1 MMICQTG
8 DEIMIALC
16 VLGVFAFLATTVLI
30 ICLVHSGNISRAEEA
45 RERKEKMNNLKTNL
59 AKTENKDNE

>member
-1 MMICQTG
+1 MMV
-8 DEIMIALC
+8 ALC
-16 VLGVFAFLATTVLI
+16 VLSVFAFLSTAVLI
-30 ICLVHSGNISRAEEA
+30 ICFVHSGNISRAEEA

>member
-1 MMICQTG
+1 MV
-8 DEIMIALC
+8 IALC
-16 VLGVFAFLATTVLI
+16 ALGVFAFLSTTALI
-30 ICLVHSGNISRAEEA
+30 ICFVYSGNISRAEEA

>member
-1 MMICQTG
+1 ML
-8 DEIMIALC
+8 IALC
-16 VLGVFAFLATTVLI
+16 VLGVFAVVTTTLMMFVF
-30 ICLVHSGNISRAEEA
+30 VHSGNISRAEEA

>member
-1 MMICQTG
+1 MIV
-8 DEIMIALC
+8 LC
-16 VLGVFAFLATTVLI
+16 ILGVFAVATTTMMMFVFI
-30 ICLVHSGNISRAEEA
+30 HSCNISRAEEA

>member
-1 MMICQTG
+1 ML
-8 DEIMIALC
+8 IALC
-16 VLGVFAFLATTVLI
+16 VLGVFAVVMTAFMMFI
-30 ICLVHSGNISRAEEA
+30 FVHSGNISRAEEA

>member
-1 MMICQTG
+1 MVV
-8 DEIMIALC
+8 ALC
-16 VLGVFAFLATTVLI
+16 VLSVFAFLLTTALI
-30 ICLVHSGNISRAEEA
+30 ICYVYSGNISRTEEA

>member
-1 MMICQTG
+1 ML
-8 DEIMIALC
+8 IALC
-16 VLGVFAFLATTVLI
+16 ILGVVAVVTTTLMMFI
-30 ICLVHSGNISRAEEA
+30 FVHSGNISRAEEA

>member
-1 MMICQTG
+1 
-8 DEIMIALC
+8 MIALC
-16 VLGVFAFLATTVLI
+16 VLGVFAFLSTTCLV
-30 ICLVHSGNISRAEEA
+30 ICFVHSGNISLAEEA

>member
-1 MMICQTG
+1 MVIVLCALVVFTFLLTTGLVIC
-8 DEIMIALC
+8 
-16 VLGVFAFLATTVLI
+16 F
-30 ICLVHSGNISRAEEA
+30 VHSGNISRAEEA

>member
-1 MMICQTG
+1 MV
-8 DEIMIALC
+8 IALC
-16 VLGVFAFLATTVLI
+16 ALGVFAVVTTTLMMFI
-30 ICLVHSGNISRAEEA
+30 FVHSGNISRAEEA